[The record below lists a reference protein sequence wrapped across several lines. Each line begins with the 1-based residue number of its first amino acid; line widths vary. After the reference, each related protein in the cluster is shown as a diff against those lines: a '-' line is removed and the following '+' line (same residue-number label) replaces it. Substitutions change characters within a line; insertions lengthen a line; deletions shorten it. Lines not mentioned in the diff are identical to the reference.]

1 MNRPLASVAGLY
13 LAGVLLGEFLSPPW
27 PYLCAG
33 SLALAA
39 AAFLRAAARVR
50 LICLLLPLAGWTN
63 MVTRTAVLSP
73 FDLRALVGANLEHLT
88 LRGALSETPSQRVY
102 EHRDGESW
110 HTLARLEVT
119 ALRRGTNWQSACGR
133 VAVTTPGVLDALLHP
148 GALRPGPRFRRCQS
162 LRSGV

>member
-102 EHRDGESW
+102 EHRDGES
-110 HTLARLEVT
+110 
-119 ALRRGTNWQSACGR
+119 ALH
-133 VAVTTPGVLDALLHP
+133 VAIGNAEFQ
-148 GALRPGPRFRRCQS
+148 LRAKLQQ
-162 LRSGV
+162 RSGPLRFAATDRRRLHADLHG